1 MRLAGWARSDWGVG
15 QLADRRTVNPEVAGS
30 SPAAPALPPPIKRR
44 NSSRWRFRLQ
54 FRVVLASCAMLV
66 LSPSA
71 LLAHAHLVASSPRVG
86 ERLASPPRVIQLMF
100 SEILIAGIS
109 RFVLT
114 GPLGDTI
121 KLTPAVPDSMGS
133 HTIAARPQ
141 GHLTAGV
148 YKVHWV
154 AAGRDGHPMRGT
166 FSFTIAESSPSAP
179 LAVNGD
185 STVSRS
191 PGEPSALIRD
201 SAVTVSPANAVAPGL
216 PMTIARWL
224 GFLALF
230 SVIGAV
236 AFRFAILERI
246 ARLFA
251 ADDPFIHI
259 ASVGAA
265 TYGLFAAVALIIATV
280 IKLYGESLAMRDVP
294 PETIVFAT
302 GWGWAWLAQMLACA
316 VAVVAFAIAVRG
328 ARTGWLLG
336 ALAAIVLVV
345 TPAATGHAIGS
356 DEAVFAVPIDVVHVL
371 AGSTWL
377 GTLAV
382 ILIVGIGAAAKTP
395 GTVPLGARVAAMIR
409 VFSPM
414 ALICGATIVAT
425 GVAASLLHLEPLSA
439 LWTSWYGKVLI
450 VKLAMVAL
458 LFAVGAWNWRRVKP
472 SLGGDEGVKA
482 LRFSARVELSV
493 AAAVL
498 MVTAFLVALPLPE

>member
-1 MRLAGWARSDWGVG
+1 
-15 QLADRRTVNPEVAGS
+15 
-30 SPAAPALPPPIKRR
+30 
-44 NSSRWRFRLQ
+44 
-54 FRVVLASCAMLV
+54 MLV
-66 LSPSA
+66 LAPSV
-71 LLAHAHLVASSPRVG
+71 LLAHARLVNSSPRAG

-100 SEILIAGIS
+100 SEILMAGVS
-109 RFVLT
+109 RFIVT

-121 KLTPAVPDSMGS
+121 RLAAAVPDSMGS
-133 HTIAARPQ
+133 HTIAARP
-141 GHLTAGV
+141 LDYLAAGV
-148 YKVHWV
+148 YQVHWV
-154 AAGRDGHPMRGT
+154 AAGRDGHPMRGGY
-166 FSFTIAESSPSAP
+166 SFTIAESSSAP
-179 LAVNGD
+179 PAVGGD
-185 STVSRS
+185 TAVGASR
-191 PGEPSALIRD
+191 GEPSAVIGD
-201 SAVTVSPANAVAPGL
+201 SGVTVSPANAVALGQ

-236 AFRFAILERI
+236 AFRFAILERV
-246 ARLFA
+246 AHLFE
-251 ADDPFIHI
+251 ADDPFLHI

-265 TYGLFAAVALIIATV
+265 TYGLFAAVALIVATV
-280 IKLYGESLAMRDVP
+280 IKLYGESLAMREVP
-294 PETIVFAT
+294 PEAIVFAT
-302 GWGWAWLAQMLACA
+302 GWGWAWCAQMLACLLA
-316 VAVVAFAIAVRG
+316 VLGFAIAHRG
-328 ARTGWLLG
+328 PRNGWSLA

-356 DEAVFAVPIDVVHVL
+356 DEALFAVPVDIVHVL

-395 GTVPLGARVAAMIR
+395 GTLSLGARVAVMINA
-409 VFSPM
+409 FSPL
-414 ALICGATIVAT
+414 ALICGATIVAS
-425 GVAASLLHLEPLSA
+425 GVVASLLHLEPLST

-450 VKLAMVAL
+450 VKLACVSL

-482 LRFSARVELSV
+482 LRFSAKVELSV

>member
-1 MRLAGWARSDWGVG
+1 M
-15 QLADRRTVNPEVAGS
+15 
-30 SPAAPALPPPIKRR
+30 
-44 NSSRWRFRLQ
+44 
-54 FRVVLASCAMLV
+54 
-66 LSPSA
+66 
-71 LLAHAHLVASSPRVG
+71 
-86 ERLASPPRVIQLMF
+86 
-100 SEILIAGIS
+100 
-109 RFVLT
+109 LT
-114 GPLGDTI
+114 GPAGDTI
-121 KLTPAVPDSMGS
+121 ELGPAPNSMGS
-133 HTIAARPQ
+133 HTISEVVTARLP
-141 GHLTAGV
+141 AGS

-154 AAGRDGHPMRGT
+154 AAGRDGHPERGS
-166 FSFTIAESSPSAP
+166 FSFMVVAP
-179 LAVNGD
+179 
-185 STVSRS
+185 S
-191 PGEPSALIRD
+191 PGVAPAAAIEG
-201 SAVTVSPANAVAPGL
+201 SAVATPAPPGAMAGDRAAEGAGDAVVQSQ
-216 PMTIARWL
+216 PMMIARWL

-236 AFRFAILERI
+236 AFRFAVLERVGP
-246 ARLFA
+246 LFE
-251 ADDPFIHI
+251 ADDPFVLI

-265 TYGLFAAVALIIATV
+265 TYGLFAAIALIIATV
-280 IKLYGESLAMRDVP
+280 IKLYGESLAIQDVSP
-294 PETIVFAT
+294 DAIVFAT
-302 GWGWAWLAQMLACA
+302 GWGWAWLAQMLAC
-316 VAVVAFAIAVRG
+316 VIAVVAFAIAVRG

-377 GTLAV
+377 GTLAL

-395 GTVPLGARVAAMIR
+395 GTIPLGARVAAMIR

-482 LRFSARVELSV
+482 LRLSARIELTV
-493 AAAVL
+493 AAMVL
-498 MVTAFLVALPLPE
+498 AVTAFLVALPLPE